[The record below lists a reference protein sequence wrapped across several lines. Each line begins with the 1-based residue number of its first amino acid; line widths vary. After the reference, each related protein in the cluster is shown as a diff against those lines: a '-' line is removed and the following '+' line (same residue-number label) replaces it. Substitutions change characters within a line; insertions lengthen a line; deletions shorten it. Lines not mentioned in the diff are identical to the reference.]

1 MQLSHELAQVM
12 SPQQI
17 QGLQSLISLAQS
29 NPALLSQLTTDVF
42 NNYHQN
48 NPHSTNSNNNPTSA
62 PATPSTKQNYEHFSQ
77 PSYDSNTI
85 ASSLYSMLQP
95 QISQQPFNAGT
106 NRYPTTTNRGIM
118 PAAIQPRPTTAEP
131 IPANYIYSPTVAPS
145 PQSVTPFTTPASN
158 TVILSNDSTPS
169 SFIGSYLSPTTSD
182 SNIDTL
188 TRTADDINSD
198 IDTLGS
204 NIEALA
210 QQLGFDPTKAND
222 DLLGYVDMDKFLQAY
237 GKWMSPQKRSAY
249 HWRIPLFIEDANVY
263 PEDTVHQAGPA
274 SPSTEPT
281 DKNA

>member
-48 NPHSTNSNNNPTSA
+48 NPHSTNSNNMPTSA
-62 PATPSTKQNYEHFSQ
+62 PATPSAKSNYDHFNQSS
-77 PSYDSNTI
+77 SYDSNTI
-85 ASSLYSMLQP
+85 ASSLYSILQP
-95 QISQQPFNAGT
+95 QITQQPFNTGT
-106 NRYPTTTNRGIM
+106 TRYPTTTNRGIM
-118 PAAIQPRPTTAEP
+118 PAAIQPRPTTPTNTAESV
-131 IPANYIYSPTVAPS
+131 PANPTYSPTLAAP
-145 PQSVTPFTTPASN
+145 QQNITPFISPASSAA
-158 TVILSNDSTPS
+158 IIPNDTTPS
-169 SFIGSYLSPTTSD
+169 SFIGSYLSPITSD

-237 GKWMSPQKRSAY
+237 GK
-249 HWRIPLFIEDANVY
+249 
-263 PEDTVHQAGPA
+263 
-274 SPSTEPT
+274 
-281 DKNA
+281 